1 MQKKALILILFLP
14 VFFFSQSHRFIYSYR
29 FIPDSIKVDSAIV
42 ENTRLE
48 IFKDHSE
55 FLSDIIAKKDSAI
68 ASAIEKKQSQS
79 SINLPDGL
87 FKNKVYKS
95 KQLTYTV
102 ENIGIQP
109 FKVSQKLNFAWKLIS
124 ETKKIQGY
132 NCQKA
137 TLDYGGRSWEA
148 WFTKEIPIQDG
159 PYIFNN
165 LPGLIIQI
173 KDSKNQHSFLLEGNY
188 KPVSSKT
195 NFVDKMYFIPT
206 DITSLQFNK
215 KWNTF
220 RKHPLGATEQFMI
233 MNPGLLSGKSFDNNG
248 NEIDMTQRKRE
259 EQKYAEKQ
267 LMQNNNYINLK
278 LYKIN

>member
-1 MQKKALILILFLP
+1 MIQLNIL
-14 VFFFSQSHRFIYSYR
+14 
-29 FIPDSIKVDSAIV
+29 
-42 ENTRLE
+42 NTRLE

-148 WFTKEIPIQDG
+148 WFTKEIPIQEQEVVDLDKDL
-159 PYIFNN
+159 
-165 LPGLIIQI
+165 LPD
-173 KDSKNQHSFLLEGNY
+173 K
-188 KPVSSKT
+188 
-195 NFVDKMYFIPT
+195 FVF
-206 DITSLQFNK
+206 
-215 KWNTF
+215 
-220 RKHPLGATEQFMI
+220 
-233 MNPGLLSGKSFDNNG
+233 
-248 NEIDMTQRKRE
+248 
-259 EQKYAEKQ
+259 
-267 LMQNNNYINLK
+267 
-278 LYKIN
+278 